1 MPTGSCPSRSV
12 ANSGSQP
19 YFSIASNPLS
29 DGLPDESALY
39 EDSRNNEVPKE
50 RLKRTSGSL
59 TIMQW
64 NADGIGKENFEL
76 QDYLINYNVDVLAVQ
91 ESKLLSTG
99 PTTDKYLMIPG

>member
-1 MPTGSCPSRSV
+1 
-12 ANSGSQP
+12 
-19 YFSIASNPLS
+19 
-29 DGLPDESALY
+29 
-39 EDSRNNEVPKE
+39 
-50 RLKRTSGSL
+50 
-59 TIMQW
+59 MQW